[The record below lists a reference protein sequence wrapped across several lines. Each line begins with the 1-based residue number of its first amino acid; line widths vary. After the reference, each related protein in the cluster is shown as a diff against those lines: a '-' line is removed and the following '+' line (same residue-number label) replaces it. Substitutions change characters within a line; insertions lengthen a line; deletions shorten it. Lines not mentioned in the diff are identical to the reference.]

1 MKTSPLAL
9 GQDGNPRAFEVEN
22 VYVSP
27 ATVAQILR
35 RTEGVT
41 DVVQRR
47 LFAAEREVHVK
58 FKYQGYPCIVW
69 EPYGDNSRYWIGP
82 ESTAA
87 FEGNMVQVETAFANY
102 QPPLHRSI
110 IGDLLSLRFLRR

>member
-1 MKTSPLAL
+1 MNTFPLAV
-9 GQDGNPRAFEVEN
+9 GQDGHPKAFEVEN

-27 ATVAQILR
+27 STVAQILE

-41 DVVQRR
+41 DVEQRR
-47 LFAAEREVHVK
+47 LFAGESEVHVK
-58 FKYQGYPCIVW
+58 FKYQGYTCIVW

-87 FEGNMVQVETAFANY
+87 FEGNMDQVEAAFRKY
-102 QPPLHRSI
+102 QPPLLRSI